1 MGGGDRDTGR
11 FKQCAGQQNS
21 GMVRKGKMGGKR
33 RECAE
38 TVKQR
43 YYRMIGKNVKFSG
56 RRQEHIENGVAYP
69 RGIGSEV
76 GMGDGTGR

>member
-1 MGGGDRDTGR
+1 MRRAAEQGNRER
-11 FKQCAGQQNS
+11 
-21 GMVRKGKMGGKR
+21 RKNEGKR
-33 RECAE
+33 RECAG

-56 RRQEHIENGVAYP
+56 RRQEHIENGVDYP
-69 RGIGSEV
+69 RGIGSED